1 MKLAKDAVSVLTLLP
16 GKSEAEV
23 WDDAIP
29 GFGIRLR
36 PHSTQWI
43 FRYRRGGRQR
53 RMTIGAVSAI
63 TTAQARDIAARL
75 YARTRLGEDPAGD
88 RAETLARAS
97 ETFEHALRPYLIHK
111 QAELRLGSFES
122 VNRHLMKHA
131 APLHRLELA
140 QAAERRRVAAL
151 LMKIATSRG
160 PVEARS
166 TKSSLSG
173 FFTWAIGQG
182 LFDGTGIAT
191 DPTIGIPNAPING
204 PRMHMPSDADMVKIL
219 RALPEGDFGDI
230 ILLLTYTLC
239 RKTEIGSLGWDEVNF
254 GAGLIELPAHRT
266 KSGVA
271 RSVPMSAPVRRIL
284 ERRAQ
289 IADGTR
295 GLIFGTGQG
304 GFSGWSKPKRMLD
317 QRAGV
322 SGWTIHDIRRY
333 GSSTMNHEGIALPFV
348 VEAALGHA
356 VGDRISR
363 VYNLATY
370 QEQVR
375 AALELWATRTERLI
389 SGELEPEKVLP
400 LRRRKNA

>member
-1 MKLAKDAVSVLTLLP
+1 VKLAKDAVSVLTLPP
-16 GKSEAEV
+16 GKSETEV
-23 WDDAIP
+23 WDDDIP

-53 RMTIGAVSAI
+53 RITIGAVSAI
-63 TTAQARDIAARL
+63 SAAQARAIAARL
-75 YARTRLGEDPAGD
+75 YARVKLGEDPAGD

-97 ETFEHALRPYLIHK
+97 DTFERALRPYLVHK
-111 QAELRLGSFES
+111 QAELRPGSFES
-122 VNRHLMKHA
+122 VNRHLLKHA

-173 FFTWAIGQG
+173 FFCWAIGQG
-182 LFDGTGIAT
+182 LLEGS
-191 DPTIGIPNAPING
+191 DPCVGIPNAPING
-204 PRMHMPSDADMVKIL
+204 PRMHVPSDADMVKIL
-219 RALPEGDFGDI
+219 RALPQGDFGDI

-239 RKTEIGSLGWDEVNF
+239 RKTEIGSLGFDEVNF

-271 RSVPMSAPVRRIL
+271 RSVPMSTPVRRIL

-363 VYNLATY
+363 IYNLTTY

-389 SGELEPEKVLP
+389 SGELEPAKVLP
-400 LRRRKNA
+400 LRRRKDA